1 MNTLEYK
8 ENKLRGSLDFPIEMH
23 IIDAAHPR
31 YVMPCHWHEECELIY
46 IESGEFV
53 YEIDMEEGLASEG
66 DILFVS
72 GEMLH
77 SGIPNN
83 CIYKCIVFSMDFLMK
98 GSSICYSLLSPFSIG
113 SSRVNLRL
121 PSEDNDIHRVVRG
134 LFDCIS
140 NMPEGYILQ
149 TQGLLYQLFGYIIQ
163 KKYYIQH
170 SAASVGSQK
179 RIRQLKNT
187 LAFIESNYSSPL
199 TLEQM
204 AQAAEMSPKYFC
216 YFFHN
221 MTHHTP
227 IDYLNRHRID
237 VARMRLAAGHH
248 NITELAFE
256 CGFNDLSYF
265 IRVFKRYVGTTPKQ
279 YIFKHVNIKDVPSQ
293 RLNNKLNADILIQQ

>member
-1 MNTLEYK
+1 MNTAEYK
-8 ENKLRGSLDFPIEMH
+8 ESKSRGSSDFPVEIHLISSE
-23 IIDAAHPR
+23 HPR

-46 IESGEFV
+46 IESGEFM
-53 YEIDMEEGLASEG
+53 YEIDMEEGLATEG

-77 SGIPNN
+77 SGIPNS
-83 CIYKCIVFSMDFLMK
+83 CKYKCIVFNMDFLMK
-98 GSSICYSLLSPFSIG
+98 GNSACYSLLSPFAIG

-121 PSEDNDIHRVVRG
+121 PSDDPDIQRVVRE
-134 LFDCIS
+134 LFECVGS
-140 NMPEGYILQ
+140 MPEGGILQ

-163 KKYYIQH
+163 KNCYVKH
-170 SAASVGSQK
+170 ASASAGSQK

-204 AQAAEMSPKYFC
+204 AQAADMSPKYFC

-221 MTHHTP
+221 MTHRTP

-237 VARMRLAAGHH
+237 VAQARLAAGHH
-248 NITELAFE
+248 NITEIAFE

-265 IRVFKRYVGTTPKQ
+265 IRVFKKYVGTTPKQ
-279 YIFKHVNIKDVPSQ
+279 YI
-293 RLNNKLNADILIQQ
+293 LNKC